1 MSVADSRAMMLRT
14 PLLRWVAV
22 AFVFA
27 LVFYLHPT
35 LTAPSTPL
43 ISDADPPI
51 PLSQLREDDF
61 AFVKQVLKANRV
73 GPEITYA
80 SRTIQYVP
88 DARERESITVVDEV
102 LLPNEFAEISVAS
115 RNSLPAAKPLK
126 LHVHQSPRPDQI
138 DASSLLFGASTT
150 FERFTG
156 ERTSPVKEWKRW
168 LTDGHGHSNGAGLI
182 LALFNTSD
190 TEIAHVTEELRGV
203 GINATVVASD
213 MTLDMPGRYVS
224 LVSMLYNHPSR
235 DSRKFFSLI
244 DDDTFFPCL
253 SALMGKLSKYDPD
266 KPYYIGTFTE
276 RVDWM
281 LGNRAPMAY
290 GGGGIFITAPV
301 ARQITTLPCLARD
314 ETGEYVLNADQGDR
328 LLYNCLRNYTEIRL
342 TYMPL
347 LHQLDQ
353 FGDSSGFYE
362 SGQQPLSLHHY
373 KTWHQFRPE
382 KMHVVSDACGED
394 CVLQRFQF
402 KDNFI
407 LSNGYSVAHYPKG
420 IDFDPLIM
428 EETME
433 SAEGDMKDVA
443 LSYTFGGLRKN
454 LAKTGRK
461 LSWELLDARREG
473 DGQVRQIYIKRRG
486 DGRWVEEGQESPERD
501 SIIVLVW
508 KP

>member
-1 MSVADSRAMMLRT
+1 MLPRT
-14 PLLRWVAV
+14 PVLRWVAV
-22 AFVFA
+22 FLLVVV
-27 LVFYLHPT
+27 VFYFHPT
-35 LTAPSTPL
+35 FTASSIQVP
-43 ISDADPPI
+43 ADPTPPI
-51 PLSQLREDDF
+51 PHSQQAPDDF
-61 AFVKQVLKANRV
+61 TFVKQVLKENGI

-88 DARERESITVVDEV
+88 DATTRKSITEVDGD
-102 LLPNEFAEISVAS
+102 LLPNEFLEIDISKRISV
-115 RNSLPAAKPLK
+115 PVGKPLT
-126 LHVHQSPRPDQI
+126 LHVHQSPRPDQV
-138 DASSLLFGASTT
+138 DGSSLLFGASTT

-156 ERTSPVKEWKRW
+156 ENTSPVKEWTSW

-190 TEIAHVTEELRGV
+190 TEIAHVTEELIRV

-235 DSRKFFSLI
+235 DSRKFLALI

-253 SALMGKLSKYDPD
+253 SGLIDKLSEYDPS

-281 LGNRAPMAY
+281 VGNRASMAY
-290 GGGGIFITAPV
+290 GGGGIFLTAPL
-301 ARQITTLPCLARD
+301 ARQIMKLPCL
-314 ETGEYVLNADQGDR
+314 ETDAQGDYVLKADQGDR
-328 LLYNCLRNYTEIRL
+328 LLYNCLRDYTEIRI

-347 LHQLDQ
+347 LHQSDQ

-362 SGQQPLSLHHY
+362 SGRQPLSLHHY
-373 KTWHQFRPE
+373 KTWHHIHPD
-382 KMHVVSDACGED
+382 KMHVVSTACGED
-394 CVLQRFQF
+394 CILQRFQF
-402 KDNFI
+402 TDNFI
-407 LSNGYSVAHYPKG
+407 LSNGFSVAHYPKG

-428 EETME
+428 EGTFENGQGE
-433 SAEGDMKDVA
+433 MKDVS
-443 LSYTFGGLRKN
+443 LSYAYGGLRKN
-454 LAKTGRK
+454 LANTGRK
-461 LSWELLDARREG
+461 LAWELLDARREG
-473 DGQVRQIYIKRRG
+473 DGRVRQIYLKRRG
-486 DGRWVEEGQESPERD
+486 DGRWVAEGEEPVQRD